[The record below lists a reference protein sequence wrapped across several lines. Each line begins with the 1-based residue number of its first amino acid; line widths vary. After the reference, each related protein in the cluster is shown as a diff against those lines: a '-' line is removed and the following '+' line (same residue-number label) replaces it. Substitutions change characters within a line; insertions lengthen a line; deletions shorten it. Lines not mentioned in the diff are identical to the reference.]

1 MKDSH
6 TLSTLFIFLLLSAS
20 ACYEAPEFP
29 VEPEIS
35 FKDVTFYDTPNDPTD
50 SLVISIAFQDGDG
63 DLGLKGDELDP
74 PYHSF
79 TFEEDGSG
87 NVLTIS
93 SNDTMPPF
101 TRPYSCTNYILGR
114 FDSTGAFYYYST
126 SDNSPYKKTF
136 GEVGPDTLYSTPNPY
151 YYNIYLEFL
160 VEREEGFVPFDW
172 TTAPPGG
179 GCGISP
185 HGRFPILFDPKLP
198 DKPLSGTLTYQF
210 INNGLL
216 PYFRNETLKLRV
228 YIIDRALHVSNI
240 VESPPFTLEEVE
252 AGE

>member
-1 MKDSH
+1 MKDRFKLPS
-6 TLSTLFIFLLLSAS
+6 LCIFLLLVTS

-29 VEPEIS
+29 VEPEIT
-35 FKDVTFYDTPNDPTD
+35 FKDVLFYDTPNNATD
-50 SLVISIAFQDGDG
+50 SLVVSIGFQDGDG
-63 DLGLKGDELDP
+63 DLGLKGDELRP

-79 TFEEDGSG
+79 SFVDDGNG
-87 NVLTIS
+87 NYLTIN
-93 SNDTMPPF
+93 SNDTMPPYA
-101 TRPYSCTNYILGR
+101 RPYSCTNYIMGR
-114 FDSTGAFYYYST
+114 FDTNDNFYYYST
-126 SDNSPYKKTF
+126 AESSPYRQVF
-136 GEVGPDTLYSTPNPY
+136 GETSPDTLYSTPNPF

-179 GCGISP
+179 GCGITP
-185 HGRFPILFDPKLP
+185 HGRFPILFDPELP

-228 YIIDRALHVSNI
+228 YIIDRALHVSNV
-240 VESPPFTLEEVE
+240 VESPAFTLEEVS
-252 AGE
+252 AGN